1 MIQRIQ
7 TIYLALVV
15 VCLALVFV
23 FPFATYTI
31 GENSFV
37 FNVMGFDVNGT
48 NKIRFPFYLG
58 VSVVILLSIITIA
71 KYKKRTTQLKIGR
84 INYLILLAVIALS
97 FVNVRTI
104 EDNYFAN
111 QNTSVSFGAG
121 LFLPV
126 AALAFLFL
134 ANRGIKK
141 DEELIKSLDRLR

>member
-15 VCLALVFV
+15 ICLSLVFV
-23 FPFATYTI
+23 FPFATYTLN
-31 GENSFV
+31 EQSWV
-37 FNVMGFDVNGT
+37 FNSMGFELNGE

-58 VSVVILLSIITIA
+58 ILVVIGLSVFTIA
-71 KYKKRTTQLKIGR
+71 KYKSRTTQLKIGR

-111 QNTSVSFGAG
+111 TPVAVSFGAG